1 MISTGVCL
9 RKPICRES
17 SPFPSLRLP
26 SADSPVDV
34 QPSSSVGLPSS
45 QSWMSEPSKEFLV
58 LAMVDMM
65 PTYFSPDVVR
75 RVHANTGPDCSAPF
89 CRRQVTFGEG
99 VLTGELAHIYGHGQG
114 SARSE
119 LMPEGYDPHC
129 YDNAILLCRVCHK
142 MIDRCPGLYPPELI
156 FAWKR
161 DAELAFSV
169 RGQMQQNF
177 IPKSYDLR
185 AEFPVAY
192 EFLNLLNPLRELM
205 QYMFFYHGVNSS
217 NGSRVNVGTEVVQC
231 IRRAA
236 NAHNQFKNNAPV
248 FFFHDVQLRSWMAEI
263 IRTSMI
269 VKESPEFTYVT
280 DFCNVVDFLFSW
292 KSLENEEAEPIFSY
306 PTAKGLYELKTLV
319 DRFERHL
326 TDLQHYGMPQRG
338 Y

>member
-1 MISTGVCL
+1 
-9 RKPICRES
+9 
-17 SPFPSLRLP
+17 
-26 SADSPVDV
+26 
-34 QPSSSVGLPSS
+34 
-45 QSWMSEPSKEFLV
+45 MSEPSKEFFV

-75 RVHANTGPDCSAPF
+75 RVHANTGPYCSAPF

-129 YDNAILLCRVCHK
+129 YGNAILLCRVCHK

-156 FAWKR
+156 FDWKR
-161 DAELAFSV
+161 SAEFAFSLG
-169 RGQMQQNF
+169 GQVQQNF
-177 IPKSYDLR
+177 MPSSYDIR
-185 AEFPVAY
+185 AEFPIAHQFVKL
-192 EFLNLLNPLRELM
+192 FDPLRSFM
-205 QYMFFYHGVNSS
+205 SDVFYYHGVGSQ
-217 NGSRVNVGTEVVQC
+217 NGSRVNVDTEVVQC
-231 IRRAA
+231 IRGGSSAQYQMR
-236 NAHNQFKNNAPV
+236 NNVPV
-248 FFFHDVQLRSWMAEI
+248 FFFQHTPFRNWMAEI
-263 IRTSMI
+263 IRASMI

-280 DFCNVVDFLFSW
+280 DFCNVVDFLFTW
-292 KSLENEEAEPIFSY
+292 KTLENEEAEPIFSD

-338 Y
+338 F